1 MIKIDRLQENK
12 EKIIGIVLIGLNL
25 IFFYFCSI
33 VPYSRLKLKRETVKE
48 FEIKLKK
55 FRREKEI
62 VEKIYNSK
70 IEKEK
75 EIEKKFNEDRKII
88 VVKSFKNISEFEKT
102 ILEKLKKYNLY
113 SQTIGRV
120 EKLSSETEGKV
131 YISYEIIGKEKSIKE
146 FIQELENGEKLISL
160 VETPVYIEINEE
172 ESKIKLKIAGY
183 ILNLLEKEQEKIDIN
198 IKKKEELTEEKIL
211 FISFDEVSI
220 LEKKILNLNK
230 NRYLLLKYKKGGRDI
245 FYENEEI
252 EKEGKKYRI
261 KIKEDGIYL
270 DSGEIR

>member
-1 MIKIDRLQENK
+1 MININIFQENK
-12 EKIIGIVLIGLNL
+12 EKIIGVFLIGLNI

-33 VPYSRLKLKRETVKE
+33 VPYNRLKLKRETFRE
-48 FEIKLKK
+48 SEIKLKK
-55 FRREKEI
+55 VSKEKEI

-75 EIEKKFNEDRKII
+75 EIERKFNESREKI
-88 VVKSFKNISEFEKT
+88 VTKSFKNIGEFEKT
-102 ILEKLKKYNLY
+102 ILEKLKKYNLC

-120 EKLSSETEGKV
+120 EKLSSETEGKA
-131 YISYEIIGKEKSIKE
+131 YISYEIIGKEKNIKK
-146 FIQELENGEKLISL
+146 FIQELENGEKLISV
-160 VETPVYIEINEE
+160 VETPVYIEIKEE

-183 ILNLLEKEQEKIDIN
+183 ILNLLEKEQEKIDIEKVEKA
-198 IKKKEELTEEKIL
+198 IEEKIL

>member
-1 MIKIDRLQENK
+1 MIKIDSLQENK

>member
-1 MIKIDRLQENK
+1 MIKIDSLQENK

-230 NRYLLLKYKKGGRDI
+230 NRYLLLKYKKG
-245 FYENEEI
+245 ESVNL
-252 EKEGKKYRI
+252 K
-261 KIKEDGIYL
+261 
-270 DSGEIR
+270 

>member
-1 MIKIDRLQENK
+1 MIKIDSLQENK
-12 EKIIGIVLIGLNL
+12 EKIIVIVLIGLNL

-33 VPYSRLKLKRETVKE
+33 IPYNRLKLKKETVRE
-48 FEIKLKK
+48 FELKLKK
-55 FRREKEI
+55 FSKEKEI

-75 EIEKKFNEDRKII
+75 EIERKFNESREKI
-88 VVKSFKNISEFEKT
+88 VTKSFKNIGEFEKT
-102 ILEKLKKYNLY
+102 ILERLKKHNLY
-113 SQTIGRV
+113 SQIIGRV
-120 EKLSSETEGKV
+120 EKLNNEIEGKA
-131 YISYEIIGKEKSIKE
+131 YISYEIIGKEKNIKK

-160 VETPVYIEINEE
+160 VETPVYIEIKEE

-183 ILNLLEKEQEKIDIN
+183 ILNLLEKEQEKIDIE
-198 IKKKEELTEEKIL
+198 KVEEVIEEKIL
-211 FISFDEVSI
+211 FISFDEVNI

-245 FYENEEI
+245 FCEDEEI
-252 EKEGKKYRI
+252 EKDGKKYRI